1 MRYVIGRM
9 SRAFVYE
16 DAGSGGPR
24 RDYHLPAREDP
35 DYDAAA
41 AKALLEGARAGDTAA
56 AEEAT
61 GYRWGEPR
69 LAPHVREILKL
80 AEAESDAR
88 LEQLAR
94 RFLR

>member
-1 MRYVIGRM
+1 M
-9 SRAFVYE
+9 SRAFVNE

-24 RDYHLPAREDP
+24 RDYHLPERDAPEF
-35 DYDAAA
+35 DAAA
-41 AKALLEGARAGDTAA
+41 ARALLEGARAGDTAS
-56 AEEAT
+56 AEDAT

-69 LAPHVREILKL
+69 LAACVRQILRA
-80 AEAESDAR
+80 AEAEGDDR

>member
-1 MRYVIGRM
+1 M
-9 SRAFVYE
+9 SRAFVNE

-24 RDYHLPAREDP
+24 RDYHLPGRDDP
-35 DYDAAA
+35 AYDRAAA
-41 AKALLEGARAGDTAA
+41 RVLLEAARDGDTAS

-69 LAPHVREILKL
+69 LAKHVRQLL
-80 AEAESDAR
+80 GEAERAGDDRMA
-88 LEQLAR
+88 QLAT

>member
-1 MRYVIGRM
+1 M

-16 DAGSGGPR
+16 DAGGRTPR
-24 RDYHLPAREDP
+24 RNYGLPDRSDP
-35 DYDAAA
+35 GFDSAAA
-41 AKALLEGARAGDTAA
+41 AALLEAARAGETAA

-61 GYRWGEPR
+61 GYYWGEPK
-69 LAPHVREILKL
+69 LHAHVRRILERAL
-80 AEAESDAR
+80 SEGDER

>member
-1 MRYVIGRM
+1 M
-9 SRAFVYE
+9 SRAFVNE

-24 RDYHLPAREDP
+24 KDFHLPPRDDP

-41 AKALLEGARAGDTAA
+41 AGVLLEAARAGDTAA

-61 GYRWGEPR
+61 GYRWGEPT
-69 LAPHVREILKL
+69 LAVHVRRILH
-80 AEAESDAR
+80 DAQQAGDER

>member
-1 MRYVIGRM
+1 MN
-9 SRAFVYE
+9 E

-24 RDYHLPAREDP
+24 RHYHLPERDDP
-35 DYDAAA
+35 DYDRAAA
-41 AKALLEGARAGDTAA
+41 RVLLEAARVGETAS
-56 AEEAT
+56 AEDAT

-69 LAPHVREILKL
+69 LARHVRALL
-80 AEAESDAR
+80 AEAEREGDDR